1 MARGQIA
8 KTEII
13 DILLKTFDGAFL
25 YNDGKEVRIPKT
37 EDGEQIQIKIT
48 LTCAKDN
55 VIPGAD
61 TAVPGE
67 AIVAPKDTS
76 NEINFGEPAA
86 AAQSKEVVYHKP
98 TDEEKRN
105 VAEMLKSL
113 GL

>member
-1 MARGQIA
+1 MAKGALA

-13 DILLKTFDGAFL
+13 ETLLKTFNGAFL

-37 EDGEQIQIKIT
+37 EDGEPIQIKII

-61 TAVPGE
+61 TAIPGE
-67 AIVAPKDTS
+67 ELLGTTAQS
-76 NEINFGEPAA
+76 NEINFDQPAA
-86 AAQSKEVVYHKP
+86 AAQTKEVTYHKP
-98 TDEEKRN
+98 TEEEKQN
-105 VAEMLKSL
+105 VAEMLKAL